1 MKIRLP
7 FILFTFSLYSFI
19 LNPGDDD
26 KRFPKILDDDNS
38 KFTNVGN
45 IGLTVTNFGTYGSG
59 FVGWPQQPS
68 CEFPLGSGIEHLF
81 DGGLWIGAFIA
92 NDSLGGG
99 KVGPFVTTGAVDA
112 ASVSARGGGFEYTT
126 APGDLVVE
134 RSSLFDS

>member
-38 KFTNVGN
+38 KFTDIGN
-45 IGLTVTNFGTYGSG
+45 IGITITNFGTYGHG
-59 FVGWPQQPS
+59 FVLWPDQPS

-81 DGGLWIGAFIA
+81 DGGVWIGGFIA
-92 NDSLGGG
+92 ND
-99 KVGPFVTTGAVDA
+99 
-112 ASVSARGGGFEYTT
+112 
-126 APGDLVVE
+126 
-134 RSSLFDS
+134 

>member
-38 KFTNVGN
+38 KFTDIGN
-45 IGLTVTNFGTYGSG
+45 IGITITNFGTYGHG
-59 FVGWPQQPS
+59 FVLWPDQPS

-81 DGGLWIGAFIA
+81 DGGLWIGGFIA

-99 KVGPFVTTGAVDA
+99 KVGPFVSTGAVDA
-112 ASVSARGGGFEYTT
+112 SSVSSRGGGFEYTN
-126 APGDLVVE
+126 AAGQFVDE
-134 RSSLFDS
+134 RS